1 MDKECFLF
9 VVLII
14 AISFKLRVRNMPS
27 IFINF
32 LLKRK
37 KQKNPSFSKWRMIS
51 ETPLGQTY
59 AVVLITE
66 IKIFWL
72 AILKGISY

>member
-1 MDKECFLF
+1 
-9 VVLII
+9 
-14 AISFKLRVRNMPS
+14 
-27 IFINF
+27 
-32 LLKRK
+32 
-37 KQKNPSFSKWRMIS
+37 MIS